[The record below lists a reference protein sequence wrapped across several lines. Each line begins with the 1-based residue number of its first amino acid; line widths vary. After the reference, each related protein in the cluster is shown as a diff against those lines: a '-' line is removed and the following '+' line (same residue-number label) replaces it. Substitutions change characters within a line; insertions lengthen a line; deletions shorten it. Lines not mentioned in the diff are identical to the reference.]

1 MSDLI
6 SVIVI
11 DEKDSMFRER
21 CLNAIKRQTYTET
34 ETIVITEET
43 CKAVMEAC
51 CKAGGEYLFFCSVT
65 SVIQDNTLEELHAM
79 TQKSDGDVL
88 ACADIYTKDSGTDY
102 QRYAGD
108 ISLYGKLFRKDRLT
122 ELRLMT
128 EETDLLWRYEMLLK
142 YMAGDLELVCAP
154 QAIVYET
161 SPQGLEVEEA
171 CRDNILER
179 LYEKLAAIA
188 PETEEVGPAA
198 EKRLD
203 IQKKAGLER
212 EEPVTEDRRIKY
224 SYGFYEDQKG
234 RTACLLVKKEYPIE
248 HEVQQEVVC
257 VPVPLEELNGAVLSE
272 YMIQRFAQ
280 GSLGL
285 KTIVKAM
292 AAWLKYKLG
301 AGGTHE

>member
-34 ETIVITEET
+34 ETIIITEET
-43 CKAVMEAC
+43 CKALMEAC

-79 TQKSDGDVL
+79 TQESDGGVL

-108 ISLYGKLFRKDRLT
+108 VSLYGKLFRKDRLA
-122 ELRLMT
+122 ELRLLT

-142 YMAGDLELVCAP
+142 YMAGDMEMVYAP

-161 SPQGLEVEEA
+161 LPQGLEMEEA
-171 CRDNILER
+171 CQENILWR
-179 LYEKLAAIA
+179 LYEKLEAID
-188 PETEEVGPAA
+188 PEAEEGSPVSGESPN
-198 EKRLD
+198 

-212 EEPVTEDRRIKY
+212 EAPVTDGGCIKY

-234 RTACLLVKKEYPIE
+234 RTACLLVKKEYLL
-248 HEVQQEVVC
+248 QQEAVH
-257 VPVPLEELNGAVLSE
+257 VPVPLEEVNGAVLSE
-272 YMIQRFAQ
+272 YMIQRVAQ

-292 AAWLKYKLG
+292 AAWLKYKLR
-301 AGGTHE
+301 AGGAHE